1 MKKYVVV
8 LLSVLVAASMLLSA
22 CAPAAAPTAAPVA
35 PAATMAPAATAAPA
49 STGTAVGIVLPT
61 KDEPRWIQDQTRFS
75 DALTAAGF
83 TSEILFSQG
92 DSAKEKANV
101 ESLLTK
107 GIKVL
112 IICPQDAAAA
122 GAAVDEAH
130 KAGVKVI
137 SYDRLVTGTD
147 AVDFYVTFDSMSV
160 GKAQAQYLVDHNTAK
175 GTPLFLYAGAASDNN
190 AFLFFEGAWEVLQP
204 KIADGTFVIKN
215 STEAVGLQANAKLT
229 RDQESKIIGQVT
241 TNWDF
246 NTAKNLSEANLTAA
260 TAADKGTVAILAP
273 NDGTAR
279 AIADAFAADKDVKGY
294 TVTGQ
299 DAEKASVQYIIDGK
313 QSMTVFKDVRTLVKD
328 AITAAVTMLG
338 GGTPKSTNTYN
349 NGKIDVPAAPS
360 AVVTVDKSNVKA
372 ALVDSGYYK
381 DTDFTNLS
389 GAAAAA
395 PTAAP
400 AGTAPDCTQATVFC
414 VGVVTDVGKVDDK
427 SFNQSAWE
435 GIQQTQKDGGAD
447 WIQYIETT
455 DSKDYAKNIATFGD
469 AGYKV
474 IVTVGFNLT
483 EPTYAAAK
491 LYPNVKF
498 IGIDQFLMKDDKHTD
513 WPLANLV
520 GLVYNEDQSGFLVG
534 ALAAMM
540 SKSHKIGGVFGTDA
554 VPPVWR
560 YGEGYRAGAL
570 YEDKKN
576 GTKTEVTNV
585 YHSDVGFDKTF
596 SDPTWGADTAKS
608 IVSKGADVIFGGGG
622 KTGNGAVDE
631 AAQLK
636 VLAIGVDTD
645 QYATL
650 PEADAYLLT
659 SALKPIPAPLEALVK
674 LAKAGQFPTT
684 GFFLGGGG
692 YAPYHDLA
700 SKVDP
705 KIDAEMQ
712 AISKGLADGSIKTN
726 VAPAKP

>member
-1 MKKYVVV
+1 MKKYIVV
-8 LLSVLVAASMLLSA
+8 LISVLIAASMLLSA
-22 CAPAAAPTAAPVA
+22 CAPAATPAPATMAPADTAA
-35 PAATMAPAATAAPA
+35 PAATMAPADTAAPA
-49 STGTAVGIVLPT
+49 ATMAPADTA
-61 KDEPRWIQDQTRFS
+61 
-75 DALTAAGF
+75 
-83 TSEILFSQG
+83 
-92 DSAKEKANV
+92 
-101 ESLLTK
+101 
-107 GIKVL
+107 
-112 IICPQDAAAA
+112 
-122 GAAVDEAH
+122 
-130 KAGVKVI
+130 
-137 SYDRLVTGTD
+137 
-147 AVDFYVTFDSMSV
+147 
-160 GKAQAQYLVDHNTAK
+160 
-175 GTPLFLYAGAASDNN
+175 
-190 AFLFFEGAWEVLQP
+190 
-204 KIADGTFVIKN
+204 
-215 STEAVGLQANAKLT
+215 
-229 RDQESKIIGQVT
+229 
-241 TNWDF
+241 
-246 NTAKNLSEANLTAA
+246 
-260 TAADKGTVAILAP
+260 TV
-273 NDGTAR
+273 
-279 AIADAFAADKDVKGY
+279 
-294 TVTGQ
+294 
-299 DAEKASVQYIIDGK
+299 
-313 QSMTVFKDVRTLVKD
+313 
-328 AITAAVTMLG
+328 
-338 GGTPKSTNTYN
+338 
-349 NGKIDVPAAPS
+349 
-360 AVVTVDKSNVKA
+360 
-372 ALVDSGYYK
+372 
-381 DTDFTNLS
+381 
-389 GAAAAA
+389 A

-483 EPTYAAAK
+483 DPTYAAAK
-491 LYPNVKF
+491 LYPNIKF
-498 IGIDQFLMKDDKHTD
+498 IGIDQSLAKDDTHPD

-534 ALAAMM
+534 ALASMM

-560 YGEGYRAGAL
+560 YGEGYRAGAA
-570 YEDKKN
+570 YEDAKN

-636 VLAIGVDTD
+636 VYAIGVDTD

-659 SALKPIPAPLEALVK
+659 SAMKPIPAPLEALVK
-674 LAKAGQFPTT
+674 MAKAGTLPTT
-684 GFFLGGGG
+684 GVYFGAAG

-705 KIDAEMQ
+705 KIDTEMQ
-712 AISKGLADGSIKTN
+712 ALAKGLADGSIKTG
-726 VAPAKP
+726 VAPVKPAQ